1 MAEDAFNEDAE
12 MLKSMEA
19 DAKRARKSLV
29 EQSHHEEVSS
39 EENLGLSGVEAKQRA
54 LAELAQVPPAS
65 KQAASGPS
73 GDTLPPSPP
82 VGSQPGSQAPVAA
95 PPAMPPTAQ
104 SDAAPKTG
112 TSPPSDTDDLSRRL
126 AHLEYCMEKEMT
138 AIHSGLIEVLPNAK
152 TTPWQF
158 HREHLPPE
166 IRRKICLAPGVVRI
180 FAVDLTLYVEVQDD
194 SAKQMVI
201 NKLKDILSGKPLRI
215 AWSETFATKSI
226 ERPCQMAHSMI
237 KNGFKEKGGKWPLSA
252 ALTALSPKSR
262 RDMNWGIVF
271 KGMTLVRAFPKDGIL
286 YIFCKKSWNM
296 DGIEMNGDSLA
307 KSLLDKIRGLQGFPW
322 AVSLKITA
330 GDLPA
335 PYTE

>member
-1 MAEDAFNEDAE
+1 VSDRSPTEVAPTSPVPSEAMAEVEVNEDAE

-19 DAKRARKSLV
+19 EAKRARKSLIV
-29 EQSHHEEVSS
+29 QSHHEDGSS
-39 EENLGLSGVEAKQRA
+39 EESHPGLSGVEAKQKA
-54 LAELAQVPPAS
+54 LAELATAHPAS
-65 KQAASGPS
+65 KPAASGPS
-73 GDTLPPSPP
+73 GDTLPPSQP
-82 VGSQPGSQAPVAA
+82 VLSQSGSQASAA
-95 PPAMPPTAQ
+95 PTQVLPPPVQA
-104 SDAAPKTG
+104 DADENSGA
-112 TSPPSDTDDLSRRL
+112 SPPADTGDLTRRL

-138 AIHSGLIEVLPNAK
+138 AIHSGLVEVLPNSR

-180 FAVDLTLYVEVQDD
+180 FAVDLTLFVEVQDD

-237 KNGFKEKGGKWPLSA
+237 KNVFKEKGGKWPLTA

-262 RDMNWGIVF
+262 RDQNWGITF
-271 KGMTLVRAFPKDGIL
+271 KGMTLVRAFPRDGIL
-286 YIFCKKSWNM
+286 YIFFKKSWNM
-296 DGIEMNGDSLA
+296 DGVEMSGECH
-307 KSLLDKIRGLQGFPW
+307 G
-322 AVSLKITA
+322 
-330 GDLPA
+330 
-335 PYTE
+335 